1 MTGIRIA
8 EAARQT
14 GFTESALRFY
24 EQEGVVIPER
34 TVTGYRSYS
43 PDDLESLQFVVRA
56 KRLGLSLDEITE
68 LLGLLDEDE
77 CRPVQDRLAVL
88 LADRIADAQT
98 KITDLIAF
106 SGQLQRDAA
115 SWLGQHTPI
124 GACDEDCGCKS
135 DARTMTIGRTGGCD
149 DDCGCSRHGNGTLI
163 QLGASPDIACSLD
176 SGEVEERISAWQS
189 VLATANG
196 RQPLSNGV
204 TVVFH
209 PERRRWEDR
218 CPCGRRANLLPVLQF
233 RHSSGQQW
241 GLSRCGWSDRGSA
254 SDRVDLRSRLM
265 KSGTIAFVL
274 ACLVCCLPIL
284 FAIVGITTGANRSR
298 RYLARA

>member
-43 PDDLESLQFVVRA
+43 PDDLESLQFVARA
-56 KRLGLSLDEITE
+56 KRLGPSLDLITD
-68 LLGLLDEDE
+68 LLGLLDQDE

-88 LADRIADAQT
+88 VADRIARCSNEILRSDRIQWPT
-98 KITDLIAF
+98 P
-106 SGQLQRDAA
+106 RAA

-149 DDCGCSRHGNGTLI
+149 DDCGCASHGNGTLI
-163 QLGASPDIACSLD
+163 QLGASPDIVCSLD
-176 SGEVEERISAWQS
+176 SGEVEESISAWQS

-209 PERRRWEDR
+209 RNADA
-218 CPCGRRANLLPVLQF
+218 GRIAALAAAEQTCCQF
-233 RHSSGQQW
+233 FNFGIRVDSNGVYLDVGGPIESS
-241 GLSRCGWSDRGSA
+241 S